1 MNGPTNSWKILS
13 DDKWVMVPNR
23 VGCFK
28 WWVMSDE
35 WWKLSDEWWVM
46 KTEWWVIIFL
56 NQTRPYN
63 HTNRKIECENSHVH
77 TSVDWSI
84 DQPHTTSTLCRV
96 NEKIRSHGT
105 DLFWFFF
112 YFGVSLGWRKEPSL
126 FCFFEK
132 GKEPSLDQYQQ

>member
-1 MNGPTNSWKILS
+1 MTCHFIMNNLETRFNLLS
-13 DDKWVMVPNR
+13 KFTIYWFVRWMID
-23 VGCFK
+23 
-28 WWVMSDE
+28 
-35 WWKLSDEWWVM
+35 
-46 KTEWWVIIFL
+46 IFL
-56 NQTRPYN
+56 SIINLCNSQFFFFFFFFPISYN

>member
-1 MNGPTNSWKILS
+1 MTCHFIL
-13 DDKWVMVPNR
+13 NNLETR
-23 VGCFK
+23 FNL
-28 WWVMSDE
+28 
-35 WWKLSDEWWVM
+35 LSKFTIYWFVRWMID
-46 KTEWWVIIFL
+46 IFFVHYQL
-56 NQTRPYN
+56 VQFTIFFFFFPISYN

-112 YFGVSLGWRKEPSL
+112 YFGVCLVGGRNLHFFVFLRKGRNLHLISTNSRL
-126 FCFFEK
+126 
-132 GKEPSLDQYQQ
+132 STH